1 MSAVIKQISFAPGNY
16 VTAKASANTGKS
28 FADFI
33 ATSRLIDQVK
43 VGTEKVNAVQITAI
57 DRPASDTKAKSYP
70 ARELIIIIII
80 PKDYPVGK
88 HEIKSRPDVALS
100 FKDDTAVSE
109 AISGH
114 IEIEPA
120 VGSANVKARF
130 KVSVENADG
139 TTFQLDGDLQVLK

>member
-57 DRPASDTKAKSYP
+57 DRPASSTKAKSYP
-70 ARELIIIIII
+70 ARELIIIL
-80 PKDYPVGK
+80 PEDYPVGK